1 METLYPYKV
10 LFVEDEKATREN
22 YTMYL
27 KMLFTEVY
35 EAADGEK
42 AYEIYKDKKPDIM
55 IIDINIPKLNGLD
68 LLRKIRETDYN
79 TEAIMLTAHTDKS
92 FLLDANSL
100 KITKYLVKPINRKDL
115 NETLNLTISKL
126 EN

>member
-10 LFVEDEKATREN
+10 LFIEDEKATREN

-68 LLRKIRETDYN
+68 LLRKIRQKDNDTKV
-79 TEAIMLTAHTDKS
+79 IMLTAHTDKS
-92 FLLDANSL
+92 LLFDAISL
-100 KITKYLVKPINRKDL
+100 NISKYLVKPISRKDL
-115 NETLNLTISKL
+115 KETLGLIIDELKN
-126 EN
+126 